1 MAKISIQQS
10 PVFEAE
16 VQVPRIGGKPVA
28 VKFQFRFLDRAQIAD
43 FIDAELQHGKDA
55 AEAITQPGTKLSD
68 LTAKSE
74 EFQLEQLKKIVAGWG
89 FDDEFSDENL
99 AALVRSTASVPDAI
113 INAYKNSYQGARE
126 GN

>member
-1 MAKISIQQS
+1 MPKISIQQS
-10 PVFEAE
+10 PVFDTE
-16 VQVPRIGGKPVA
+16 VQIPRIGGKPVS
-28 VKFQFRFLDRAQIAD
+28 VKFTFRFMDRPQIAE
-43 FIDAELQHGKDA
+43 FIDAELQHGKDS
-55 AEAITQPGTKLSD
+55 AEVITQAGATLSN

-74 EFQLEQLKKIVAGWG
+74 EFQLAQLKKIIAGWG
-89 FDDEFSDENL
+89 FDEEFNDDNL